1 MESLGSFL
9 RGWLGQD
16 IGSLLSL
23 AYWQVVWPL
32 ISQPSMH
39 WVYLLS
45 SLLLGCVFLLATAAP
60 RRLTL
65 RTLPGAL
72 FPRVIWSHSS
82 TKVDVRFFLLT
93 QLLMSHLRL
102 NVWVIGLFG
111 LLHVQDMVRWLL
123 HWVVAESSPV
133 REPGA
138 LALVVFTVSMGVAFD
153 LARFLSH
160 RLHHRIPF
168 LWEFHKVH
176 HSAEVLT
183 VFSNYRNHPVETMV
197 ELLLRLALAAV
208 VTGVFGCFYA
218 EGLKEYTVLNYGA
231 LTFVYYLTA
240 HLRHSHIPFDFGP
253 LRSVLI
259 SPRMHHVHHSADPKH
274 FDRNFGFLLSIWDR
288 WSGTLYLPGRD
299 ETFQF
304 GLPAE
309 AGRFDSAWNL
319 LVRPFAASYRLL
331 ARPQRMPTPQP
342 DLPSRRARVSTG
354 Q

>member
-1 MESLGSFL
+1 MESLATVL
-9 RGWLGQD
+9 KAWLGPD
-16 IGSLLSL
+16 ICSLLSL
-23 AYWQVVWPL
+23 VYWQVLWPL

-45 SLLLGCVFLLATAAP
+45 SLLVGGVFLLATAAP
-60 RRLTL
+60 RRLSL

-72 FPRVIWSHSS
+72 FPRVIWSHAS

-93 QLLMSHLRL
+93 QLLMSHMRL
-102 NVWVIGLFG
+102 NVWVLGLFS
-111 LLHVQDMVRWLL
+111 LLHVQDLVQRSL
-123 HWVVAESSPV
+123 HWAIPV
-133 REPGA
+133 SHPAREPGV
-138 LALVVFTVSMGVAFD
+138 LALLIFTVCMGVAFD

-160 RLHHRIPF
+160 RLHHRVPF

-197 ELLLRLALAAV
+197 ELLLRLVLAAV

-231 LTFVYYLTA
+231 LTFLYYLTA

-288 WSGTLYLPGRD
+288 WSGTLYMPGRD

-304 GLPAE
+304 GLPPE

-319 LVRPFAASYRLL
+319 LVQPFAASYRML
-331 ARPQRMPTPQP
+331 ARPRPVPAAQP
-342 DLPSRRARVSTG
+342 GLPSARARVRTG